1 MRNKKIFWLF
11 VVLSLFYVLV
21 TFFTPSDQS
30 VLVRYGLTAT
40 EATLL
45 ELTVTLPIVAI
56 WFLSYFGWSKISEYA
71 HVVKPTKEAS
81 GFQKITNGLLAFVL
95 MLPINS
101 TYNTLARGIYS
112 DNQSLTAPLVIIGNY
127 IHIVILIYAVVMLSR
142 GAFELKSLATKKKID
157 WGFTNFGMFLLA
169 ILSFLY
175 VYLTLSNPYRQFAG
189 ENGTATYYLPDW
201 LLASTV
207 IFPYLIIFYLGFRTV
222 QYIHTYKHSVPGVI
236 YRDALKHI
244 ANGIGVS
251 LIAILAI
258 RYLASLNSVL
268 EDAALKLVLALIY
281 ALLVLIGIGFWLIGR
296 GAKKLQQIEEL

>member
-21 TFFTPSDQS
+21 TLFTPSDQS
-30 VLVRYGLTAT
+30 VLVRYGVSAT
-40 EATLL
+40 EATLI

-56 WFLSYFGWSKISEYA
+56 WFLAYLGWSKISEYTQ
-71 HVVKPTKEAS
+71 VVEPTKEAS

-101 TYNTLARGIYS
+101 TYNALARSIYS
-112 DNQSLTAPLVIIGNY
+112 DNQSLTAPLVIVGNY
-127 IHIVILIYAVVMLSR
+127 VHIAILLYAVIMLSK
-142 GAFELKSLATKKKID
+142 GAFELKSLAKKKLG
-157 WGFTNFGMFLLA
+157 WGFTNFGMVLLA

-175 VYLTLSNPYRQFAG
+175 VYITLSNPYRQFAG
-189 ENGTATYYLPDW
+189 ESGTATYYLPDW

-222 QYIHTYKHSVPGVI
+222 QYIHIYKHSVPGVI
-236 YRDALKHI
+236 YGDALKYI

-258 RYLASLNSVL
+258 RYLASLNSVF

-281 ALLVLIGIGFWLIGR
+281 ALVVLIGIGFWLIGR